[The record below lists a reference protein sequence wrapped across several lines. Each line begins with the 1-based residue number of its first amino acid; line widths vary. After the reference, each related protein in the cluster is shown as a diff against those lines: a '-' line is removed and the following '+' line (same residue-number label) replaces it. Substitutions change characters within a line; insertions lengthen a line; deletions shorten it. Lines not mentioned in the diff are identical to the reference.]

1 MTADE
6 QLQHEGQAMNQTY
19 GLRSHAKLDN
29 QTAKCLVMD
38 MMKIM
43 EREDTLAGLRS
54 SIKALPLGDAV
65 LQKIPGDKF
74 PRMRLR
80 LTCEEMDELQRI
92 GVLSNELQLTS
103 DLARGELANGEKMS
117 ALEKLL
123 YSVLWK
129 NGDLGKEQ
137 HIVAGVYGKE
147 QQQKTGTVFYEF
159 GAYLQGRNTFIMD
172 QHTLRCFA
180 VASSNDEQL
189 EQARQLELIDRTQPM
204 HAKWMS
210 VYVEFYKNIEQQK
223 KIAAPDF
230 LYEIDRL
237 FFGAGK
243 LIKLKAGK

>member
-1 MTADE
+1 
-6 QLQHEGQAMNQTY
+6 MNQTDE
-19 GLRSHAKLDN
+19 LRSQAKLDN
-29 QTAKCLVMD
+29 RTAKCLVLD

-54 SIKALPLGDAV
+54 SIQALPLGDAV
-65 LQKIPGDKF
+65 LRKMPGEKF

-92 GVLSNELQLTS
+92 GALSNELQLKS
-103 DLARGELANGEKMS
+103 ALASGKLANGQQLS

-123 YSVLWK
+123 YAVLWK
-129 NGDLGKEQ
+129 NGDLGKER

-147 QQQKTGTVFYEF
+147 HQQKTGTVFYEF
-159 GAYLQGRNTFIMD
+159 GAYLQGKNSFIMD

-180 VASSNDEQL
+180 VASSDGEQL
-189 EQARQLELIDRTQPM
+189 EQARQLELIDRTQPQ
-204 HAKWMS
+204 HTKWMGM
-210 VYVEFYKNIEQQK
+210 YVDFYERIEQQR
-223 KIAAPDF
+223 KIAAKDF

-243 LIKLKAGK
+243 LIKLGKNGGLFSRDVV

>member
-1 MTADE
+1 MSQTDE
-6 QLQHEGQAMNQTY
+6 
-19 GLRSHAKLDN
+19 LRSQAKLDN
-29 QTAKCLVMD
+29 QTAKCLVLD
-38 MMKIM
+38 MMKII
-43 EREDTLAGLRS
+43 EREDNLTGLRS

-65 LQKIPGDKF
+65 LRKMPGEKF

-103 DLARGELANGEKMS
+103 ALASGKLANGQQLS

-123 YSVLWK
+123 YAVLWK

-137 HIVAGVYGKE
+137 HIVAGIYGKE
-147 QQQKTGTVFYEF
+147 HQQKTGTVFYEF
-159 GAYLQGRNTFIMD
+159 GAYLRGKNTFIMD

-180 VASSNDEQL
+180 VASSDGEQL
-189 EQARQLELIDRTQPM
+189 EQARQLELIDRTQPQ
-204 HAKWMS
+204 HAKWMGM
-210 VYVEFYKNIEQQK
+210 YVDFYERIEQQR
-223 KIAAPDF
+223 KIAAQDF

-243 LIKLKAGK
+243 LIKLGKNGGRPSTDVV